1 MVDPLPD
8 PLGLTQPLQR
18 VTPGAEAPGTPPD
31 RPAAGAEFQAL
42 LERIETRARELARTT
57 DDVHAPDQLAGAVDS
72 ARTSLEE
79 VLDLKERLLE
89 AYRQEQRQGGQRQ
102 SGPGTGGAAR

>member
-8 PLGLTQPLQR
+8 PLRSPQPLPR
-18 VTPGAEAPGTPPD
+18 ATPAPETPGTPAAP
-31 RPAAGAEFQAL
+31 PAAGAGAEFQAL

-57 DDVHAPDQLAGAVDS
+57 DAVTAPDQLAGAVDA

-89 AYRQEQRQGGQRQ
+89 AYRQQQRQD
-102 SGPGTGGAAR
+102 GPGGGGAAR